1 MLYVNYVSTNLKD
14 KKHHPIIPSE
24 FHRYNKNLPFKSW
37 QQMESVKKQKN
48 KDPQQNQ
55 FLDFSY
61 RIIKYIHILLIV
73 FKLKHK
79 NEQEIKHQ

>member
-1 MLYVNYVSTNLKD
+1 
-14 KKHHPIIPSE
+14 
-24 FHRYNKNLPFKSW
+24 
-37 QQMESVKKQKN
+37 MESVKKQKN

-61 RIIKYIHILLIV
+61 RVIKYIHILLIF

-79 NEQEIKHQ
+79 NQQEIKHQQKE